1 MSSRLS
7 RGKLLPLAAGLAVV
21 AVSVVAVPAA
31 ASNPWWLDR
40 LSMAAAWQYSHGAGV
55 TVAVLSTGVDGSLVH
70 GVTTG
75 PDFSDSGRH
84 AGGQYWGIEGTAVAS
99 LVASVAPDVKILSLR
114 VTLEY
119 NDPLNS
125 DPAISRRLP
134 DAIAS
139 GINYAVTHGAQV
151 IDLPLDPGTLGLNA
165 AGQRA
170 GDPAAADGSTAEAAA
185 VRNAL
190 TRGAVLVAPAG
201 DNGASGDSVN
211 YPASYSGVI
220 AVGAVAQ
227 SGTVASYSSRRP
239 YVALLAP
246 GSALTVSTPPSGTT
260 TLSTTDNAAALVS
273 GIAALVRARY
283 PQLSVVQVTRALE
296 NGSSGSAAPRL
307 ADAAGALRSAAR
319 LTSVASPA
327 PKPSPRARN
336 EREQVAV
343 NASGALANS
352 VIRDAVLAL
361 GGLIA
366 VIGVILLVAR
376 ARAEPGQ
383 RGLRAMSGLRS
394 APHGSHA
401 RGARAAEEPFE
412 SYGGRRSRPGEPVGS
427 GSLGL
432 PPPTRGPA
440 GPSGGQGRPALA
452 PVPRTLR
459 RSVRRGEARP
469 PWEPAPAP
477 AGADGTNP
485 FDGDPPS
492 PSAPGPITPQPPGG
506 RPFAPPAR
514 PLPPAREP
522 LGLPPAFPEP
532 EAEPY
537 AAAPIPTDLPDWSH
551 WNPHAITDSF
561 PAILPDQD
569 NDDRP

>member
-1 MSSRLS
+1 M
-7 RGKLLPLAAGLAVV
+7 

-412 SYGGRRSRPGEPVGS
+412 SYGGRREPAGGTCRFWLAGAAATHQRSCRTFGRARPPCARTGAEDAAAFC
-427 GSLGL
+427 
-432 PPPTRGPA
+432 PPWRGPA
-440 GPSGGQGRPALA
+440 PVGTGSGA
-452 PVPRTLR
+452 
-459 RSVRRGEARP
+459 RRG
-469 PWEPAPAP
+469 
-477 AGADGTNP
+477 
-485 FDGDPPS
+485 
-492 PSAPGPITPQPPGG
+492 
-506 RPFAPPAR
+506 
-514 PLPPAREP
+514 
-522 LGLPPAFPEP
+522 
-532 EAEPY
+532 
-537 AAAPIPTDLPDWSH
+537 
-551 WNPHAITDSF
+551 
-561 PAILPDQD
+561 
-569 NDDRP
+569 